1 MSFGIKR
8 KLGHFLNFTNGAD
21 SIAAGTTAYMSVG
34 GSITDS
40 ATEAARSIIIP
51 QAAVLTVLTAVTG
64 NSQPGS
70 GSLVLTVR
78 KNGVDTAVVL
88 TIAAGAAAGTY
99 STTTTAVAF
108 AENDLLSLKA
118 VNNASG
124 TSAAI
129 TTWSIKTL

>member
-99 STTTTAVAF
+99 STTTAVAF